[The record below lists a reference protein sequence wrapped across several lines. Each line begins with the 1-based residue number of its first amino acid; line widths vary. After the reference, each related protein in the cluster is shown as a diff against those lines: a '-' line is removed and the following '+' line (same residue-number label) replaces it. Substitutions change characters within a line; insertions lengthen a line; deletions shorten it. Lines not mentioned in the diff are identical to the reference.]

1 MSGRVRSSSS
11 SSLVPILFSAEMEGS
26 HVGPAFIDIG
36 REQEGIDKLIDTLLD
51 FKPVKR
57 KNSQVNSSSPGPRSS
72 PLPVAKSIRGRG
84 RPPKTRQSGASHSP
98 SSVLVADDSA
108 SLPAVDLLIECVQ
121 KLSNQNKVLL
131 NKVSELESL
140 VRDLSQRKQEGVIA
154 EDLSTSTRPQDSQ
167 VAVSSSIL
175 SSVVER
181 VERIEDNLSS
191 RLLICRGPS
200 VSELI
205 SSLTESGITDLEK
218 VKGQLC
224 MKICGADITKISVQ
238 SIGVSIFGKNRAS
251 LKIECNNISVKR
263 HLLEQVKIKKPR
275 GIYVVEYLAPDKRK
289 IYNSL
294 FNLKK
299 RYPAVIKFIYIRGG
313 VIFGKIGE
321 GTLKFESML
330 DIQAINLQ
338 RSPAAVPAAAAAVF
352 PPPLRGPAA
361 AAPPPPRVLG
371 TVAASGLAGPRA
383 AAVAAFR
390 PDPADAAPASPPGP
404 AAAAPP
410 LLDPVSAAAAP
421 PPSCLVGPVAAFN
434 LTASAAAA
442 VAAPPLHPLV
452 LVDAA
457 AAPSRWVD
465 PVAAFGVTAPLLLLL
480 LLLLLLFFRT
490 RPLLFLLLC
499 LALLW
504 VV

>member
-1 MSGRVRSSSS
+1 M
-11 SSLVPILFSAEMEGS
+11 
-26 HVGPAFIDIG
+26 
-36 REQEGIDKLIDTLLD
+36 
-51 FKPVKR
+51 
-57 KNSQVNSSSPGPRSS
+57 
-72 PLPVAKSIRGRG
+72 
-84 RPPKTRQSGASHSP
+84 
-98 SSVLVADDSA
+98 
-108 SLPAVDLLIECVQ
+108 
-121 KLSNQNKVLL
+121 
-131 NKVSELESL
+131 
-140 VRDLSQRKQEGVIA
+140 
-154 EDLSTSTRPQDSQ
+154 
-167 VAVSSSIL
+167 
-175 SSVVER
+175 
-181 VERIEDNLSS
+181 
-191 RLLICRGPS
+191 ICRGPS

-338 RSPAAVPAAAAAVF
+338 RSPTAVPAAAAAAAAVL
-352 PPPLRGPAA
+352 PPFRGPAAAAA

-383 AAVAAFR
+383 PAVAAFC
-390 PDPADAAPASPPGP
+390 PDPAGAAASPPGP
-404 AAAAPP
+404 AAAP
-410 LLDPVSAAAAP
+410 LLDPVSAAAPP

-434 LTASAAAA
+434 LTAPAAAA

-457 AAPSRWVD
+457 AAPSRWID
-465 PVAAFGVTAPLLLLL
+465 PVAAFGVTSPAAAAAAAAAAAPPPPPPPPPLSDQAAAVPPPLLGPAVGRVSPLPLPLLL
-480 LLLLLLFFRT
+480 T
-490 RPLLFLLLC
+490 DGAPESSD
-499 LALLW
+499 
-504 VV
+504 

>member
-1 MSGRVRSSSS
+1 M
-11 SSLVPILFSAEMEGS
+11 
-26 HVGPAFIDIG
+26 
-36 REQEGIDKLIDTLLD
+36 
-51 FKPVKR
+51 
-57 KNSQVNSSSPGPRSS
+57 
-72 PLPVAKSIRGRG
+72 
-84 RPPKTRQSGASHSP
+84 
-98 SSVLVADDSA
+98 
-108 SLPAVDLLIECVQ
+108 
-121 KLSNQNKVLL
+121 
-131 NKVSELESL
+131 
-140 VRDLSQRKQEGVIA
+140 
-154 EDLSTSTRPQDSQ
+154 
-167 VAVSSSIL
+167 AVSSSIL

-205 SSLTESGITDLEK
+205 SSLTESGIRDLEK

-238 SIGVSIFGKNRAS
+238 SIGVSIFGKNRAF

-299 RYPAVIKFIYIRGG
+299 RYPAVIKFIYIRSG

-338 RSPAAVPAAAAAVF
+338 RSPAAVLAAAVL

-383 AAVAAFR
+383 AAVAASPR
-390 PDPADAAPASPPGP
+390 PDPADAAASPPSP
-404 AAAAPP
+404 AAAPP
-410 LLDPVSAAAAP
+410 LLNPVTAAAAP
-421 PPSCLVGPVAAFN
+421 PPSCLVRPVAAFN
-434 LTASAAAA
+434 LTAPAAA
-442 VAAPPLHPLV
+442 VVVPPPTPHPHPLV

-457 AAPSRWVD
+457 AAPSCWID
-465 PVAAFGVTAPLLLLL
+465 PVAAFGLTAPAAAPPPPPFSDPIAVVPPPLLGPAVGGVSPLPLSLLL
-480 LLLLLLFFRT
+480 T
-490 RPLLFLLLC
+490 DGAPESSD
-499 LALLW
+499 
-504 VV
+504 

>member
-1 MSGRVRSSSS
+1 
-11 SSLVPILFSAEMEGS
+11 MEGS

-36 REQEGIDKLIDTLLD
+36 REQEEIDKLIDTLLD

-84 RPPKTRQSGASHSP
+84 RPPKTRQSGPSHSP
-98 SSVLVADDSA
+98 SSASVADDGA

-121 KLSNQNKVLL
+121 KLSNHNKVLL

-140 VRDLSQRKQEGVIA
+140 VRDLSQRKQESVIA
-154 EDLSTSTRPQDSQ
+154 ESLSTSTRPQDTQ

-275 GIYVVEYLAPDKRK
+275 GIYVVEYLSPDKRK

-338 RSPAAVPAAAAAVF
+338 RSPAAVPAAAAVL
-352 PPPLRGPAA
+352 PPPLRGCCCCSPSS
-361 AAPPPPRVLG
+361 PPHCCCSSSSSSWPCCCCSP
-371 TVAASGLAGPRA
+371 SSPRA
-383 AAVAAFR
+383 WHCCCFWA
-390 PDPADAAPASPPGP
+390 GW
-404 AAAAPP
+404 
-410 LLDPVSAAAAP
+410 
-421 PPSCLVGPVAAFN
+421 PSCCCCCCFSFVRTRLMLLLFLQA
-434 LTASAAAA
+434 
-442 VAAPPLHPLV
+442 
-452 LVDAA
+452 
-457 AAPSRWVD
+457 
-465 PVAAFGVTAPLLLLL
+465 LLLLL
-480 LLLLLLFFRT
+480 SLGPSHRCCC
-490 RPLLFLLLC
+490 PSSFLLGQTC
-499 LALLW
+499 YCF
-504 VV
+504 

>member
-1 MSGRVRSSSS
+1 MV
-11 SSLVPILFSAEMEGS
+11 
-26 HVGPAFIDIG
+26 
-36 REQEGIDKLIDTLLD
+36 
-51 FKPVKR
+51 
-57 KNSQVNSSSPGPRSS
+57 
-72 PLPVAKSIRGRG
+72 KSIRGRG

-98 SSVLVADDSA
+98 SSVAVADDSA

-121 KLSNQNKVLL
+121 KLSNHNKVLL

-140 VRDLSQRKQEGVIA
+140 VRELSQRKQESVIA
-154 EDLSTSTRPQDSQ
+154 ESLSTSTRPQDSR

-191 RLLICRGPS
+191 RLLICRGRS

-275 GIYVVEYLAPDKRK
+275 GIYVVEYLSPDKRK

-338 RSPAAVPAAAAAVF
+338 RSAAAVPAAAAAASAAVL

-361 AAPPPPRVLG
+361 AAPPPPHVLG

-383 AAVAAFR
+383 AAVAA
-390 PDPADAAPASPPGP
+390 SPPGP
-404 AAAAPP
+404 AAAPPP
-410 LLDPVSAAAAP
+410 LLDPVAAAAPP

-434 LTASAAAA
+434 LSAPAAAA
-442 VAAPPLHPLV
+442 VAAPPPPLV

-457 AAPSRWVD
+457 AAPSRWID
-465 PVAAFGVTAPLLLLL
+465 PVAAFGLTAPAAAAAAPPLSDPAAAVPPPLLGPAVGGVGPSPLPLLL
-480 LLLLLLFFRT
+480 T
-490 RPLLFLLLC
+490 DGAPESSD
-499 LALLW
+499 
-504 VV
+504 

>member
-1 MSGRVRSSSS
+1 M
-11 SSLVPILFSAEMEGS
+11 
-26 HVGPAFIDIG
+26 
-36 REQEGIDKLIDTLLD
+36 
-51 FKPVKR
+51 
-57 KNSQVNSSSPGPRSS
+57 
-72 PLPVAKSIRGRG
+72 AKSIRGRG

-98 SSVLVADDSA
+98 LSASVADDGA
-108 SLPAVDLLIECVQ
+108 SLPAVDLLIEYVQ
-121 KLSNQNKVLL
+121 KLSNHNKVLL

-140 VRDLSQRKQEGVIA
+140 VRDLSQRKQESVIA
-154 EDLSTSTRPQDSQ
+154 ESLSTSTRPQDTQ

-181 VERIEDNLSS
+181 VERIEDDLSS

-205 SSLTESGITDLEK
+205 SSLTESGITDLKK

-224 MKICGADITKISVQ
+224 MKICGAGITKISVQ

-275 GIYVVEYLAPDKRK
+275 GIYVVEYLSPDKRK

-338 RSPAAVPAAAAAVF
+338 RSPAAAPAAAAAAVL

-383 AAVAAFR
+383 AAVAASPR
-390 PDPADAAPASPPGP
+390 PDPADAAASPPSP

-410 LLDPVSAAAAP
+410 PLLDPVTVAAAP
-421 PPSCLVGPVAAFN
+421 PPSCLVRPVAAFN
-434 LTASAAAA
+434 LTAPAAVA
-442 VAAPPLHPLV
+442 VAAPPPHPLV

-457 AAPSRWVD
+457 AATSRWID
-465 PVAAFGVTAPLLLLL
+465 PLLLL
-480 LLLLLLFFRT
+480 
-490 RPLLFLLLC
+490 
-499 LALLW
+499 
-504 VV
+504 V